1 MSEIVVLVDEKDHP
15 IGYEEKM
22 KAHSDGGKLHRAFSI
37 FIYNS
42 KNQML
47 LQLRSNAKHHFQ
59 NLWSNGCCSHPRKGE
74 ELEKAAHRK
83 LKQEFGFDTK
93 LKEVFSFVYK
103 ADDPKSGLTE
113 HELDHVF
120 LGEYNGVPKPNTQ
133 NWGSAGP
140 IRTANDR
147 KRRGLSAHTTRNR
160 RELPRQRQRLS
171 HTNGDRGT
179 LGGCC
184 SQSRR

>member
-1 MSEIVVLVDEKDHP
+1 MSEMVVLVDEKDHP

-74 ELEKAAHRK
+74 ELDKAAHRK
-83 LKQEFGFDTK
+83 MKHEF
-93 LKEVFSFVYK
+93 
-103 ADDPKSGLTE
+103 
-113 HELDHVF
+113 DHVF
-120 LGEYNGVPKPNTQ
+120 LGEYNGVPKPNPQEIDDWKWVTPTELKQ
-133 NWGSAGP
+133 DLSKNPEHYTPWLKPAF
-140 IRTANDR
+140 D
-147 KRRGLSAHTTRNR
+147 GLVERNGIK
-160 RELPRQRQRLS
+160 L
-171 HTNGDRGT
+171 
-179 LGGCC
+179 
-184 SQSRR
+184 

>member
-1 MSEIVVLVDEKDHP
+1 MSEMVVLVDEKDHP
-15 IGYEEKM
+15 MGYEEKM

-74 ELEKAAHRK
+74 ELDKAAHRK

-93 LKEVFSFVYK
+93 LNPQEI
-103 ADDPKSGLTE
+103 DDWKWVTPTELKQDLSKNPEHYTPWLKPAFDGLVE
-113 HELDHVF
+113 R
-120 LGEYNGVPKPNTQ
+120 NGIK
-133 NWGSAGP
+133 
-140 IRTANDR
+140 
-147 KRRGLSAHTTRNR
+147 L
-160 RELPRQRQRLS
+160 
-171 HTNGDRGT
+171 
-179 LGGCC
+179 
-184 SQSRR
+184 

>member
-15 IGYEEKM
+15 IGFEEKM
-22 KAHSDGGKLHRAFSI
+22 KAHSGGGKLHRAFSI

-47 LQLRSNAKHHFQ
+47 LQLRSSSKHHFQ
-59 NLWSNGCCSHPRKGE
+59 SLWSNGCCSHPLKGE

-113 HELDHVF
+113 HEFDHVF
-120 LGEYNGVPKPNTQ
+120 AGEYNGAPKPNPEEIDDWKWVTPTELNRDLTQ
-133 NWGSAGP
+133 NPDHYTPWLKPAFDGLV
-140 IRTANDR
+140 
-147 KRRGLSAHTTRNR
+147 KR
-160 RELPRQRQRLS
+160 
-171 HTNGDRGT
+171 NGIK
-179 LGGCC
+179 L
-184 SQSRR
+184 

>member
-1 MSEIVVLVDEKDHP
+1 MSEMVVLVDEKDHP

-42 KNQML
+42 ENQML

-83 LKQEFGFDTK
+83 LKQEIGFDNK
-93 LKEVFSFVYK
+93 LKKVLSYEYNTT
-103 ADDPKSGLTE
+103 DQKSGLS
-113 HELDHVF
+113 D
-120 LGEYNGVPKPNTQ
+120 N
-133 NWGSAGP
+133 
-140 IRTANDR
+140 
-147 KRRGLSAHTTRNR
+147 
-160 RELPRQRQRLS
+160 
-171 HTNGDRGT
+171 
-179 LGGCC
+179 
-184 SQSRR
+184 